1 MFLIDDLLFM
11 PIDGIK
17 FVFRT
22 ILKTAEEQYLDD
34 APLKEQL
41 LELQVRFDNGEVT
54 EDEYAEEQ
62 AAILRAL
69 REVQYRKMEMAGV
82 DPQTQTGPLSGKV
95 GEGSG
100 VDVHLGYGVDE
111 DKK

>member
-1 MFLIDDLLFM
+1 MFLVDDLLFM

-22 ILKTAEEQYLDD
+22 IMKTAEEQYLDD
-34 APLKEQL
+34 APIKEQL

-54 EDEYAEEQ
+54 EDVYAEEQ

-69 REVQYRKMEMAGV
+69 REVQHRKMEMAGV
-82 DPQTQTGPLSGKV
+82 DPTTQGPLSGKV
-95 GEGSG
+95 DKDGSG
-100 VDVHLGYGVDE
+100 VDVHMDWGPDE
-111 DKK
+111 KK

>member
-1 MFLIDDLLFM
+1 MLLIDDLLTL

-34 APLKEQL
+34 APLQEAL
-41 LELQVRFDNGEVT
+41 LELQAQFDNGDVT
-54 EDEYAEEQ
+54 EDEYAERQ
-62 AAILRAL
+62 AEILRAL
-69 REVQYRKMEMAGV
+69 REVQHRKMEMAGV
-82 DPQTQTGPLSGKV
+82 DPSTQTGPLTGKV

-100 VDVHLGYGVDE
+100 VDVHLDYGSSE
-111 DKK
+111 KK

>member
-1 MFLIDDLLFM
+1 MFLVDDLLFM

-41 LELQVRFDNGEVT
+41 LELEVRFDAGEIT
-54 EDEYAEEQ
+54 EKEYTKEQ

-69 REVQYRKMEMAGV
+69 REVQHRKMEMAGV
-82 DPQTQTGPLSGKV
+82 DPTTQAGPLTGKV
-95 GEGSG
+95 GEGS
-100 VDVHLGYGVDE
+100 
-111 DKK
+111 

>member
-1 MFLIDDLLFM
+1 MFLIDDLLMM

-22 ILKTAEEQYLDD
+22 IQKTAEEQYLDD
-34 APLKEQL
+34 APLKEAL
-41 LELQVRFDNGEVT
+41 LELQVRYDSGELT
-54 EDEYAEEQ
+54 EDEYAEQQ

-69 REVQYRKMEMAGV
+69 REVQHRRMEMAGV
-82 DPQTQTGPLSGKV
+82 DPATQGGPLSGKV

-100 VDVHLGYGVDE
+100 VDVHLDYGPSE
-111 DKK
+111 KK

>member
-1 MFLIDDLLFM
+1 MFLVDDLLFM

-22 ILKTAEEQYLDD
+22 IMKTAEEQYLDD

-41 LELQVRFDNGEVT
+41 LELEMRFDNGEVT
-54 EDEYAEEQ
+54 EEEYSEEQ

-69 REVQYRKMEMAGV
+69 REVQHRKMEMAGV
-82 DPQTQTGPLSGKV
+82 DPATQTGPLGGKV

-100 VDVHLGYGVDE
+100 VDVHLDYGPSS
-111 DKK
+111 KK

>member
-1 MFLIDDLLFM
+1 VLLIDDLLFM

-69 REVQYRKMEMAGV
+69 REVANRKMEMAGI
-82 DPQTQTGPLSGKV
+82 DPEEQRGPLTGKV

-100 VDVHLGYGVDE
+100 VDVHLDYGPSE
-111 DKK
+111 KK

>member
-1 MFLIDDLLFM
+1 VFLIDDLLLM

-41 LELQVRFDNGEVT
+41 LELEVRFDNGEVT
-54 EDEYAEEQ
+54 EDQYAEEQ
-62 AAILRAL
+62 AGILRAL
-69 REVQYRKMEMAGV
+69 REVQQRKMEMAGV
-82 DPQTQTGPLSGKV
+82 DPTTQAGPLSGKV

-100 VDVHLGYGVDE
+100 VDVHLDYGPE
-111 DKK
+111 KK